1 MKSEF
6 FARRKFFDA
15 YGALPNQQ
23 AAGAAPL
30 GVRLSCPCCGF
41 PMLGASAAYEICR
54 LCSWEDDGQDTPN
67 ADEVCGGPNNGYS
80 LVEARDNFDRNLSMY
95 PPAQDTRIGG
105 PDTQRERV
113 IKGEI
118 ISAFERM
125 MDDPSPEEL
134 TALWLSVYENE
145 QALYQELKRRISGPL
160 FEATPCPYCGATLR
174 TRNAKQCRKC
184 LRDWHDPGNVGERQE
199 EN

>member
-15 YGALPNQQ
+15 YGALLNQQ
-23 AAGAAPL
+23 AAGAPPL

-67 ADEVCGGPNNGYS
+67 ADEACGGPNNGYS

-145 QALYQELKRRISGPL
+145 QALYQELSEESVVL
-160 FEATPCPYCGATLR
+160 FLRPRHVPIAVQPY
-174 TRNAKQCRKC
+174 
-184 LRDWHDPGNVGERQE
+184 ERAPPNSVE
-199 EN
+199 SAYGTGTIRGML

>member
-1 MKSEF
+1 MMKTEF
-6 FARRKFFDA
+6 YARRKFFDA

-23 AAGAAPL
+23 AAGMPPRS
-30 GVRLSCPCCGF
+30 VRLTCPNCGF
-41 PMLGASAAYEICR
+41 PMLSGSAACEICR

-67 ADEVCGGPNNGYS
+67 ADEVRGGPNHGYS
-80 LVEARDNFDRNLSMY
+80 LLEARTNFELY
-95 PPAQDTRIGG
+95 LTIHPPGQDTRIGG
-105 PDTQRERV
+105 PDTQRERDL
-113 IKGEI
+113 KGEI

-125 MDDPSPEEL
+125 MEDPSAEEL
-134 TALWLSVYENE
+134 TVLWQSVYENE

-184 LRDWHDPGNVGERQE
+184 MKDWHDPRNVIRLGVE
-199 EN
+199 